1 MKEYHDKIFDEISR
15 IIKDNLELL
24 YNYNDDALLN
34 IKEYCNIN
42 SNKKYKPLTYD
53 QLVYFTEEA
62 IAEIINTPNLYDF
75 RSLE

>member
-1 MKEYHDKIFDEISR
+1 MKEYHDKIFDEISQ

-42 SNKKYKPLTYD
+42 SNKK
-53 QLVYFTEEA
+53 
-62 IAEIINTPNLYDF
+62 
-75 RSLE
+75 

>member
-42 SNKKYKPLTYD
+42 SNKKYQPLTYD

>member
-34 IKEYCNIN
+34 IKKYCNIN
-42 SNKKYKPLTYD
+42 SNKKYQPLTYE

-62 IAEIINTPNLYDF
+62 IAEIINAPNLYDF

>member
-1 MKEYHDKIFDEISR
+1 MIEYHNKIFDEISQ

-24 YNYNDDALLN
+24 YNYNEDALLN

-42 SNKKYKPLTYD
+42 SNKKYKPLTYE